1 MIRAG
6 FTYEDPITHTRTMV
20 LPTEA
25 ETTGTG
31 WLLEYHIPPQ
41 AGPIVPEH
49 VHLTWTET
57 FEIISGSA
65 SYKLNGVQ
73 GSAEAGDTIVMP
85 PRQYHIHPWNA
96 GETELVVRQLDTFAQ
111 PSPRALHDVVGVFAT
126 LAGLAGEGKVNNQ
139 GLPKNPLQLFAMLKI
154 LNKYDGYDAKLPIRA
169 QKLLTTTLGSLA
181 EALGYRATY
190 PRFVGNG

>member
-1 MIRAG
+1 MISAG
-6 FTYEDPITHTRTMV
+6 FTFEHPITHNRTTV

-31 WLLEYHIPPQ
+31 WLLEFHIPPQ
-41 AGPIVPEH
+41 AGPVVPEH

-73 GSAEAGDTIVMP
+73 GSAKAGDTIVMP
-85 PRQYHIHPWNA
+85 PRQFHIHPWNA
-96 GETELVVRQLDTFAQ
+96 GETVLVVRQLDTFAQ
-111 PSPRALHDVVGVFAT
+111 PSPRALHEVVGVFAT
-126 LAGLAGEGKVNNQ
+126 LAGLAREGKVNKQ
-139 GLPKNPLQLFAMLKI
+139 GLPKNPLQLFAMLKT
-154 LNKYDGYDAKLPIRA
+154 LNKYDGYDAKLPIRV
-169 QKLLTTTLGSLA
+169 QKLLSTTLGSLA
-181 EALGYRATY
+181 EALGYRAMY